1 MNNTVTNIH
10 TVGVCRQTSV
20 VLSLLL
26 GAATLGL
33 STLMSFAG
41 ATQSAVPFHS
51 LVQEL
56 NPGFR
61 DAGDCPEINW
71 PLQLDGFSD
80 SVTQDRVV
88 KGGEHEL
95 TIVTRVEGIATDALG
110 NTFHFSYNNLLKG
123 NFVASVGEE
132 TSIFIVDSFKMQGE
146 TGNISFGFGGI
157 LHLDALGHF
166 HSLDVDHAHGN
177 YLCDPI

>member
-1 MNNTVTNIH
+1 MNNTNTH
-10 TVGVCRQTSV
+10 KAGVRGKSSI

-71 PLQLDGFSD
+71 PLQLDGFSH

-88 KGGEHEL
+88 EGGEHEL